1 VISNEGGFYS
11 PFAYLSEARRMGL
24 TVLPPDVNASDW
36 HYTGREREIRLGFMH
51 IKGLR
56 REVVEQLIEE
66 RTRGGAFR
74 SFVDVL
80 DRLRL
85 DVAQA
90 RLLIK
95 AGCCDRVAGEL
106 TRPALL
112 WRVFAHGGKQEQ
124 EGTLLGGAPLGP
136 LPIPDEYARA
146 QKIQDEIEFFGFPLS
161 CHPIEL
167 HAPALSRLPILPA
180 SLLEQSVGSRVQL
193 VGCLIT
199 EKPAQTKHDE
209 PMEFATFEDLTA
221 LYDVTIF
228 PRVYRQVCQ
237 HLCAGHVYVLEGL
250 VERTFGTVTVT
261 LERLLPLE
269 DSRLPQEVPV
279 DTEPANRCD
288 NGEQH

>member
-1 VISNEGGFYS
+1 
-11 PFAYLSEARRMGL
+11 
-24 TVLPPDVNASDW
+24 
-36 HYTGREREIRLGFMH
+36 MH

-56 REVVEQLIEE
+56 REVVEHLVEE
-66 RTRGGAFR
+66 RTRGGPFR
-74 SFVDVL
+74 SFADVL
-80 DRLRL
+80 DRARL
-85 DVAQA
+85 DASQV

-95 AGCCDRVAGEL
+95 AGCCDSVAGEL

-112 WRVFAHGGKQEQ
+112 WRLLVHGPKEQ
-124 EGTLLGGAPLGP
+124 EEGVLLGTAALGA
-136 LPIPDEYARA
+136 LPIPDEYSRA
-146 QKIQDEIEFFGFPLS
+146 QKIQDEIELFGFPLS

-167 HAPALSRLPILPA
+167 HAAALSRLPILPA

-237 HLCAGHVYVLEGL
+237 HLCAGGVYVLEGL
-250 VERTFGTVTVT
+250 VESTFGTVTVT

-269 DSRLPQEVPV
+269 GRSVSSEVPV
-279 DTEPANRCD
+279 DTEAANLCD
-288 NGEQH
+288 SGEEV